1 MAGQYTTRGSD
12 CLSEKLFKGESC
24 CDRKGSLGV
33 NLGGQQANINIAP
46 EQSSLENAQK
56 NTEFSIDSQFEGA

>member
-12 CLSEKLFKGESC
+12 CLSEKPSKASSVVIAGDLRE
-24 CDRKGSLGV
+24 
-33 NLGGQQANINIAP
+33 NPGGQQANINIAP
-46 EQSSLENAQK
+46 EQSSLEKPQK

>member
-12 CLSEKLFKGESC
+12 CLSGKLSKASSVVIA
-24 CDRKGSLGV
+24 GSLGA

-46 EQSSLENAQK
+46 EQSRFEKAQK

>member
-12 CLSEKLFKGESC
+12 CLSENLSEVSSVVIPGDPIE
-24 CDRKGSLGV
+24 

-46 EQSSLENAQK
+46 EQSSLEKPQK

>member
-12 CLSEKLFKGESC
+12 CLSERLSKASSVVIPGDLRE
-24 CDRKGSLGV
+24 
-33 NLGGQQANINIAP
+33 NLGGQQANVNIAP
-46 EQSSLENAQK
+46 EQSSLEKPQK

>member
-12 CLSEKLFKGESC
+12 CLSEKLSKASSVVIRDDPREN
-24 CDRKGSLGV
+24 V
-33 NLGGQQANINIAP
+33 GGQQANINIAP
-46 EQSSLENAQK
+46 EQSTLEKPQK